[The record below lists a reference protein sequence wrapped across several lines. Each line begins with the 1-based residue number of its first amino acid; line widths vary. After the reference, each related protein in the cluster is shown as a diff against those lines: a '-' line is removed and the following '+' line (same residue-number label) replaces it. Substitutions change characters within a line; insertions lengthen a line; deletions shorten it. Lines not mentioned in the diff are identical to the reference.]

1 MAYSAEQLED
11 LASRYSTEAI
21 RLDSQGSHNEAIK
34 LYQQAIAA
42 LSGLSEF
49 SADQIYLL
57 RARAYEERV
66 RSLRLLEGTDP
77 QLQPSNGR
85 SRPPIERQT
94 KVFKG
99 GKDFIMKSKPKVSLN
114 EVIGLDD
121 ARRALDEAIIFPS
134 KRSDLFPLGWPRGI
148 LLYGPP
154 GCGKTLLAAAV
165 ASEIDA
171 VFISVDGASI
181 MSKWLGEAEK
191 NVAEVFDS
199 ARRDMNRTKKPVI
212 IFVDEVDSIMGT
224 RTQEVGGEVR
234 VRNQFLKEMDGIDD
248 KGTHLKLYVIGA
260 TNKPWSLDW
269 PLLRRFQKR
278 VYIPLPDL
286 NSRADMLAHYC
297 SKIDLDPIV
306 KLSVL
311 AKLLEGYSGSD
322 TKDICQAAQ
331 LQVVS
336 ELFENG
342 NEADENAK
350 PRQINAGDFKKV
362 LKSRRPSV
370 STDMIHA
377 YEEWSEGFKAL

>member
-1 MAYSAEQLED
+1 MVYSAEQLED

-66 RSLRLLEGTDP
+66 KSLRLLEGTNP
-77 QLQPSNGR
+77 QLQPPIGR
-85 SRPPIERQT
+85 QRLPTESQL

-191 NVAEVFDS
+191 NVAEVFDT
-199 ARRDMNRTKKPVI
+199 ARRDMVRSKKPVI

-286 NSRADMLAHYC
+286 KSRTDMLAHYC
-297 SKIDLDPIV
+297 SKVDMDPIV

-331 LQVVS
+331 LLVVS
-336 ELFENG
+336 ELFEKG
-342 NEADENAK
+342 DDSDENAK
-350 PRQINAGDFKKV
+350 PRQINANDFKKV
-362 LKSRRPSV
+362 LKNRRPSV
-370 STDMIHA
+370 SPEMIHA

>member
-77 QLQPSNGR
+77 QLKPSNGR
-85 SRPPIERQT
+85 SRLPIERQT

-331 LQVVS
+331 LHVVS

-342 NEADENAK
+342 KDSDENAK
-350 PRQINAGDFKKV
+350 PRQINANDFKKV

>member
-1 MAYSAEQLED
+1 MVYSAEHLET
-11 LASRYSTEAI
+11 LASEYATEAI
-21 RLDSQGSHNEAIK
+21 RLDSQGSHNQAIK

-42 LSGLSEF
+42 LSGLTEF
-49 SADQIYLL
+49 SPDQIYLL

-66 RSLRLLEGTDP
+66 RSLRLLEGTTS
-77 QLQPSNGR
+77 QIQPSIGKA
-85 SRPPIERQT
+85 RPPTESMT

-171 VFISVDGASI
+171 LFISVDGASI

-199 ARRDMNRTKKPVI
+199 ARRDMNRGKKPVI

-248 KGTHLKLYVIGA
+248 KGTNLKLYVIGA
-260 TNKPWSLDW
+260 TNKPWTLDW

-278 VYIPLPDL
+278 VYIPLPNL
-286 NSRADMLAHYC
+286 KARTDMLAHYC
-297 SKIDLDPIV
+297 SKIDLDPVV
-306 KLSVL
+306 KLGVL

-336 ELFENG
+336 ELFQKG
-342 NEADENAK
+342 KDPDENAK
-350 PRQINAGDFKKV
+350 PRQINSSDFKKV
-362 LKSRRPSV
+362 LKDRRPSV
-370 STDMIHA
+370 SPDMIHA

>member
-1 MAYSAEQLED
+1 MAYSAKQLED

-21 RLDSQGSHNEAIK
+21 RLDSQGSHTEAIK

-66 RSLRLLEGTDP
+66 RSLRLLEGTNP
-77 QLQPSNGR
+77 RLQPSIGR
-85 SRPPIERQT
+85 PRLPIETQT

-114 EVIGLDD
+114 EVIGLND

-171 VFISVDGASI
+171 MFISVDGASI

-199 ARRDMNRTKKPVI
+199 ARRDMNRGKKPVI

-286 NSRADMLAHYC
+286 NARTDMLAHYC

-336 ELFENG
+336 ELFEKG
-342 NEADENAK
+342 KDSDKNAK
-350 PRQINAGDFKKV
+350 PRQINASDFKKV

-370 STDMIHA
+370 SSDMIHA

>member
-1 MAYSAEQLED
+1 MAYSAKQLED

-66 RSLRLLEGTDP
+66 KSLRLLEGTDP

-85 SRPPIERQT
+85 SRPPIEGQT

-171 VFISVDGASI
+171 MFISVDGASI

-199 ARRDMNRTKKPVI
+199 ARRDMTRSKKPVI

-286 NSRADMLAHYC
+286 KSRTDMLAHYC
-297 SKIDLDPIV
+297 SKVNLDPIV
-306 KLSVL
+306 KLNVL

-331 LQVVS
+331 LMVVS